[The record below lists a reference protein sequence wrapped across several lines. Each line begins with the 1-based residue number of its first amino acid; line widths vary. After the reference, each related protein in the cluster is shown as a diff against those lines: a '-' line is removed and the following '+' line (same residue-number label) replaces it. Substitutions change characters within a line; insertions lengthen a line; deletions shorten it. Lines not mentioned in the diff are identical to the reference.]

1 MTLTRT
7 IFGKA
12 ITCAIL
18 LTAST
23 SVFADSAEE
32 PINFSQLEDK
42 IRNNLGDNNKRFSS
56 DEEIIIAKSIIL
68 ADGNKENRV
77 GVLDEYMLNHGV
89 STKGTSYFNEY
100 DQNEIKADSKFKRK
114 NVYIRGLI
122 KGINKDI
129 TGTPFLSLNGGG
141 YLQDTVARFDDNKEN
156 IQYLSNL
163 NKGEIVDLK
172 CVGAGLALMSP
183 TLNNCMPLAKYR
195 TDLANRY
202 LKSIDEDRDYAW
214 VLTQLAKIANN
225 QDYSDNEL
233 NAIYLFI
240 AKMVS
245 LSGRSCN
252 KVGIECFKKAD
263 IRNIPE
269 SVKKEFNDKMRN
281 MKILSS

>member
-12 ITCAIL
+12 ITYAIL

-23 SVFADSAEE
+23 GIFADSAEE
-32 PINFSQLEDK
+32 TINISQLEDK
-42 IRNNLGDNNKRFSS
+42 LRNNLGDDNKRFSS
-56 DEEIIIAKSIIL
+56 DEEVIIAKSVIL

-77 GVLDEYMLNHGV
+77 GLLDEYMLNHGV

-100 DQNEIKADSKFKRK
+100 DQNEIKADSKYKGK
-114 NVYIRGLI
+114 NIYIKGLI

-141 YLQDTVARFDDNKEN
+141 YLRDTVARFKDNKEN

-195 TDLANRY
+195 IDLANRY
-202 LKSIDEDRDYAW
+202 LNSLDGEKDYAW
-214 VLTQLAKIANN
+214 ALTQLAKVAH
-225 QDYSDNEL
+225 DPTYSEDEL

-245 LSGRSCN
+245 LSGRSCD

-263 IRNIPE
+263 IGNIPE

-281 MKILSS
+281 IKNLSS